1 MVDVG
6 TDDLMVKSI
15 SSKKIRCFVT
25 GKLRNNTPE
34 ERIRQDF
41 ARTLVDVYGY
51 DLKDLDVEFQIK
63 MGRAKKKADIVIFQH
78 GKEHLQENIIIII
91 EAKREDVKASDK
103 KDGVDQLKSYCSA
116 SIKCKFGIWVGNEKI
131 VYKINEDKEF
141 LSVPDIPRFGDSEI
155 PIPTRN
161 DLKPAV
167 NLKQTFKRIHNYI
180 YVNQG
185 LHKDGAFEEL
195 QKLIFCKVYDEQFSH
210 SLKFYILPDET
221 DTEFRERIE
230 TLFEHVKDKYQYIFK
245 QHEKISLYDNVLK
258 YIVSE
263 LHNYSFLNTTIDI
276 KGEAYE
282 EIIGSN
288 LRGNR
293 GEFFTPRNVSFAVT
307 EMMLSLFDEDKL
319 TSPGGI
325 KILDPALGTGG
336 FLISSISV
344 IKSLLENRGFD
355 RAQLR
360 DNLKDIASQNLYGID
375 INPFLVKVAQMNMV
389 MHGDGSSNV
398 YHANSL
404 ENPKKWKVDAQKAL
418 KFGTFDIVLTNPPF
432 GANIKIDDS
441 DILDQYEITNKGA
454 ENKRTAIP
462 PEQLFIER
470 CLDFLK
476 PGGYLGIVL
485 PDSILSNPGLTWL
498 REYIFEETY
507 IIASIDLPVETFQP
521 YTGTQTSVLLL
532 KKKHDYEKRI
542 KEYYDIFMALPE
554 FVGHNR
560 RGEPLYKQTPDGQ
573 NMLDDNGR
581 FIINDSLPLVVESFN
596 QWIKDM
602 GWV

>member
-91 EAKREDVKASDK
+91 EDVKASDK

>member
-1 MVDVG
+1 MADVG
-6 TDDLMVKSI
+6 TDDLLVESI
-15 SSKKIRCFVT
+15 SSKKIKCFVT

-51 DLKDLDVEFQIK
+51 ELKDLDVEFQIK

-78 GKEHLQENIIIII
+78 GKEHIQENIHIII
-91 EAKREDVKASDK
+91 EAKREDVKSSDK
-103 KDGVDQLKSYCSA
+103 KEGVDQLKSYCSA
-116 SIKCKFGIWVGNEKI
+116 SIKCKFGIWIGNEKI

-141 LSVPDIPRFGDSEI
+141 ISVPDIPRFGDSEI
-155 PIPTRN
+155 PVPTRN

-210 SLKFYILPDET
+210 SLKFYILPEENDR
-221 DTEFRERIE
+221 DFRERIE

-245 QHEKISLYDNVLK
+245 HHEKINLKNNVLQ

-325 KILDPALGTGG
+325 RILDPALGTGG

-344 IKSLLENRGFD
+344 IKSLLEDRGFD
-355 RAQLR
+355 SSQLR
-360 DNLKDIASQNLYGID
+360 DNLKDIASHNLYGID

-404 ENPKKWKVDAQKAL
+404 ESPKKWDSDTQRAL

-441 DILDQYEITNKGA
+441 DILDQYEIIDKGA
-454 ENKRTAIP
+454 ESKRTALP

-498 REYIFEETY
+498 REYIFDETY

-521 YTGTQTSVLLL
+521 NTGTQTSVLILR
-532 KKKHDYEKRI
+532 KKHDYEKRI

-573 NMLDDNGR
+573 NMLDSNGR
-581 FIINDSLPLVVESFN
+581 LIINDSLPLVVESFN
-596 QWIKDM
+596 QWIKDI
-602 GWV
+602 GLV

>member
-1 MVDVG
+1 MVEVG
-6 TDDLMVKSI
+6 SDDLIVESI
-15 SSKKIRCFVT
+15 SSKKIKCFVT

-51 DLKDLDVEFQIK
+51 ELKDLDVEFQIK

-230 TLFEHVKDKYQYIFK
+230 ALFEHVKDKYQYIFK

-263 LHNYSFLNTTIDI
+263 LHHYSFLNTTIDI

-404 ENPKKWKVDAQKAL
+404 ERPKKWDDEAQKAL

-441 DILDQYEITNKGA
+441 DILDQYEIINKGS

-498 REYIFEETY
+498 REYIFDETY

-573 NMLDDNGR
+573 NILDNNGR
-581 FIINDSLPLVVESFN
+581 LIINDSLPLVVESFN

>member
-404 ENPKKWKVDAQKAL
+404 ESPKKWDSDTQRAL